1 MTVQRILDLSEKAL
15 RIAHIAPDATVAQV
29 LDSPEF
35 QEVGALVVSSDG
47 RTIEGIISEHDIV
60 LGLRR
65 VGSDLLGKP
74 VKEMMTAKVFT
85 CTPKDRAVGIIA
97 LMLSK
102 HVRHVPVV
110 SDGKLIGMVSVDDL
124 LNLRLE
130 EVQSEARAMQN
141 YIQGNT

>member
-1 MTVQRILDLSEKAL
+1 MTVQRILDISEKAL

-35 QEVGALVVSSDG
+35 QEVGAVVVSSDG

-65 VGSDLLGKP
+65 IGSDLSSTP
-74 VKEMMTAKVFT
+74 VRELMTAIVVT
-85 CTPKDRAVGIIA
+85 CAPHDSAAGIIA
-97 LMLSK
+97 LMVSR
-102 HVRHVPVV
+102 HIRHVPVV
-110 SDGKLIGMVSVDDL
+110 TEGKLVGMVSVHDV
-124 LNLRLE
+124 LNLRIKE
-130 EVQSEARAMQN
+130 GQAEAQAMQN

>member
-1 MTVQRILDLSEKAL
+1 MTVQRILDISEKAL

-35 QEVGALVVSSDG
+35 QEVGAVVVSSDG

-65 VGSDLLGKP
+65 IGSDLSSTP
-74 VKEMMTAKVFT
+74 VRELMTAKVVT
-85 CTPKDRAVGIIA
+85 CAPHDRAAGIIA
-97 LMLSK
+97 LMVSR
-102 HVRHVPVV
+102 HIRHVPVV
-110 SDGKLIGMVSVDDL
+110 TEGKLVGMVSVHDV
-124 LNLRLE
+124 LNLRIKE
-130 EVQSEARAMQN
+130 GQAEAQAMQN